1 MIWTIVIL
9 VVGSFTLLV
18 SSSCQANAFHFIP
31 HLLHHHYHHSTTF
44 TSCTTSSS
52 TTMSSNGGVVLNR
65 VTPDQVAL
73 EIKDPVDPSALV
85 QARAI
90 LDELV
95 LTTTTT
101 TTSTMVQ
108 EEALLKVA
116 KRLGDLPP
124 NATSCIVTPEEC
136 QAAYEGLTETE
147 RTALSNIYHRIKAF
161 AEMQRRSVVDMEM
174 DIPGGKAGH
183 TVSPCRGESSWM
195 IRFITIM
202 DNVCVYVCVRE
213 RLGCGFGFGL
223 DCHK

>member
-1 MIWTIVIL
+1 MTGTIIIL

-18 SSSCQANAFHFIP
+18 SSSCQATAFHFIP
-31 HLLHHHYHHSTTF
+31 HLHYHHHHHSTTI
-44 TSCTTSSS
+44 SSYTTSS

-101 TTSTMVQ
+101 TSTMVQ
-108 EEALLKVA
+108 EEALLTVA

-124 NATSCIVTPEEC
+124 DATSCIVTPEEC

-147 RTALSNIYHRIKAF
+147 RTALSNIYHRIKTF

-183 TVSPCRGESSWM
+183 TVSPCRGESFWM
-195 IRFITIM
+195 I
-202 DNVCVYVCVRE
+202 VYVCVRE

-223 DCHK
+223 DCHKSKTV